1 MYLLPA
7 IDLKNGSCVR
17 LRQGDMAQ
25 ATVFDVSPAES
36 ARRFAEQGCEWIHIV
51 DLDGAFAGHPVNAAA
66 VEGILAAVDV
76 RIELGGGIRSLET
89 VKMWLDKGVSRV
101 ILGTIA
107 LRNPDFVKRA
117 CDLYPG
123 RIAVGIDAK
132 DGMVAVE
139 GWAETSRISDVEL
152 AEKFE
157 AAGVEVLIYTDISRD
172 GVLQGPNLAAT
183 TRLSERIS
191 TPVIVSGGVSTLDDL
206 RACRAEAHKNLAG
219 VIVGRAIYDG
229 RFTVA
234 EALSVLK

>member
-25 ATVFDVSPAES
+25 ATVFDASPS
-36 ARRFAEQGCEWIHIV
+36 DQARRFAEQGCEWIHIV
-51 DLDGAFAGHPVNAAA
+51 DLDGAFAGRPVNADA
-66 VEGILAAVDV
+66 VEAILKAVDV

-89 VKMWLDKGVSRV
+89 VKMWLEKGVQRV
-101 ILGTIA
+101 ILGTAA
-107 LRNPDFVKRA
+107 LRNPDFVKKA
-117 CDLYPG
+117 CELYPG

-132 DGMVAVE
+132 NGMAAVE
-139 GWAETSRISDVEL
+139 GWAETSQISDVEL
-152 AEKFE
+152 AVKFE
-157 AAGVEVLIYTDISRD
+157 SAGVEAIIYTDISRD

-206 RACRAEAHKNLAG
+206 RACRAEAGKNLAG